1 MQKKTTK
8 KTETTRR
15 NLTTAL
21 LVGTCLAFSAG
32 AIDAKEYILTGL
44 KPDKLALV
52 DTGARK
58 LERTYVVPDAAPGI
72 LTVTPAPDGSR
83 AYALV
88 NRWESISGIDLDSGK
103 QVFRA
108 NFSGDGRRVKGMFGM
123 DVSPDGR
130 EIAVFQSPV
139 KMELGEYRVE
149 DTYIAIYD
157 TGAGLDAKPVRSF
170 PAPRRTAI
178 LAYSTDG
185 NKLYAIGWDVVVFD
199 PRSGKQLG
207 VHSIRNWGRANFT
220 EPDVLDV
227 WPQWEQ
233 AQVFS
238 TPYFTVATDK
248 AEDDPAAYRM
258 GMATLDL
265 SNDKF
270 VMNEYEDF
278 AVIIFSTVVNPV
290 KRNEVFG
297 TYTQLSKIDIAENK
311 LVDRIDL
318 DHTYYAINISSDGK
332 EVYVGGTMDDIGVYD
347 SATLKKIGSIKFPG
361 GEDMALSS
369 LRIINR

>member
-1 MQKKTTK
+1 MQ
-8 KTETTRR
+8 R
-15 NLTTAL
+15 NLTTAML
-21 LVGTCLAFSAG
+21 AALCLVFAAGSA
-32 AIDAKEYILTGL
+32 DAKEYILTGL
-44 KPDKLALV
+44 KPDKLVLV
-52 DTGARK
+52 DPKARK
-58 LERTYVVPDAAPGI
+58 IERTYVVPDAGPGP
-72 LTVTPAPDGSR
+72 LTITPAPDGSR

-88 NRWESISGIDLDSGK
+88 NRWESVSGIDLDSGE

-108 NFSGDGRRVKGMFGM
+108 NFSGENRRVKGMFGM

-130 EIAVFQSPV
+130 ELAVFQSPV
-139 KMELGEYRVE
+139 KLEPGEYRVE

-157 TGAGLDAKPVRSF
+157 TGGGLDAKPVRTF

-185 NKLYAIGWDVVVFD
+185 SKLYAIGWDVVVFD
-199 PRSGKQLG
+199 PRSGKQLA
-207 VHSIRNWGRANFT
+207 VHPIRNWQRANYT

-238 TPYFTVATDK
+238 TPYFAVRTDK
-248 AEDDPAAYRM
+248 AEDDPDAYRM

-265 SNDKF
+265 SNDRF
-270 VMNEYEDF
+270 VMNDYESF
-278 AVIIFSTVVNPV
+278 EVIIFSTVVNPV

-318 DHTYYAINISSDGK
+318 DHTYYAINISGDGK
-332 EVYVGGTMDDIGVYD
+332 EVYVGGTMDDIGIYD
-347 SATLKKIGSIKFPG
+347 SATLEKLGSIRFPG

>member
-1 MQKKTTK
+1 MTGTMQL
-8 KTETTRR
+8 
-15 NLTTAL
+15 NL
-21 LVGTCLAFSAG
+21 AG
-32 AIDAKEYILTGL
+32 AVLVTMCLVFITGSVEAKEYILTGL

-52 DTGARK
+52 DTKARK
-58 LERTYVVPDAAPGI
+58 LARTYVVPDAGPGP
-72 LTVTPAPDGSR
+72 LTITPAPDGSR

-88 NRWESISGIDLDSGK
+88 NRWESVSGIDLDSGK

-108 NFSGDGRRVKGMFGM
+108 NFSGGGRRVKGMFGM
-123 DVSPDGR
+123 DVSPDGN

-139 KMELGEYRVE
+139 KLDPGEYRVE

-157 TGAGLDAKPVRSF
+157 TGDGIDAKPVRTF

-178 LAYSTDG
+178 LTYSTDG
-185 NKLYAIGWDVVVFD
+185 KKLYAIGWDIVIYD
-199 PRSGKQLG
+199 PRTGKQLG
-207 VHSIRNWGRANFT
+207 VHPIRNWQRANFT

-265 SNDKF
+265 NNDKF
-270 VMNEYEDF
+270 VMNEYENF

-290 KRNEVFG
+290 RRNEVFG

-311 LVDRIDL
+311 LVNRIDL

-332 EVYVGGTMDDIGVYD
+332 ELYVGGTMDDIAIYD
-347 SATLKKIGSIKFPG
+347 SETLKKIGSIKFPG